1 MNPIRLFSTL
11 LLMVLT
17 TTAPIGTGWAQS
29 AAYPSPAETAAPAAT
44 TVPAAAPAS
53 PAQPAA
59 QPQGQAVKDLLQV
72 LDLVLRNEP
81 GLAAAQSARQAAAAG
96 VDVAFGARLP
106 QLSAAGSIAS
116 QQTRNVGSA
125 DMATTPREGALALR
139 QALFRGGGLLAA
151 EDAAKANADA
161 AAAAEEETERQLLL
175 TTASTFYELIRA
187 KQVVKLNSTTQ
198 TVIAEQ
204 LRQTDLA
211 FSVGQLT
218 STDVAQA
225 KARLASIEAEL
236 SAANSRLSA
245 AESTY
250 QALTGEPAAEMLDRP
265 LQELL
270 LPLPD
275 LLAIAAKEHPRIQQN
290 QAKLLAARHALQQAE
305 AERYPSL
312 DATASAGYQNDVSS
326 KDREA
331 TVYRGGLSLTMPLYT
346 GGSTTG
352 RIAVAR
358 ANQDQA
364 ERLLRQ
370 SERQVAQEVSRVWHE
385 LASNR
390 VQQNA
395 FTAAVTAADRALKGV
410 REEAQ
415 YGQRTTLDV
424 LNAERELLNAQV
436 GLVQAE
442 TGVRLSNLG
451 LRAAIGRLS
460 RRQLGDLL
468 AEGMGNAS
476 APKL

>member
-17 TTAPIGTGWAQS
+17 TAAPIGTGWAQS

-331 TVYRGGLSLTMPLYT
+331 TVYKGGLSLTMPLYT

>member
-1 MNPIRLFSTL
+1 
-11 LLMVLT
+11 
-17 TTAPIGTGWAQS
+17 
-29 AAYPSPAETAAPAAT
+29 
-44 TVPAAAPAS
+44 
-53 PAQPAA
+53 
-59 QPQGQAVKDLLQV
+59 
-72 LDLVLRNEP
+72 
-81 GLAAAQSARQAAAAG
+81 
-96 VDVAFGARLP
+96 
-106 QLSAAGSIAS
+106 
-116 QQTRNVGSA
+116 
-125 DMATTPREGALALR
+125 
-139 QALFRGGGLLAA
+139 
-151 EDAAKANADA
+151 
-161 AAAAEEETERQLLL
+161 
-175 TTASTFYELIRA
+175 
-187 KQVVKLNSTTQ
+187 
-198 TVIAEQ
+198 
-204 LRQTDLA
+204 
-211 FSVGQLT
+211 
-218 STDVAQA
+218 VAQA

-415 YGQRTTLDV
+415 YGQRTILDV

-442 TGVRLSNLG
+442 TGVRLSNLT

>member
-29 AAYPSPAETAAPAAT
+29 AAEPSPAGTAAPAVT
-44 TVPAAAPAS
+44 PAS
-53 PAQPAA
+53 PAQP
-59 QPQGQAVKDLLQV
+59 PGQAVKDLLQV
-72 LDLVLRNEP
+72 FDLVLRNEP

-116 QQTRNVGSA
+116 QKTRNVGSA
-125 DMATTPREGALALR
+125 DISTTPREGALALR
-139 QALFRGGGLLAA
+139 QALFHGGGLLAA

-161 AAAAEEETERQLLL
+161 AAAAEEEAERQLLL
-175 TTASTFYELIRA
+175 TSATNFYELIRA
-187 KQVVKLNSTTQ
+187 KQVVKLNNTTQ
-198 TVIAEQ
+198 TIIAEQ

-225 KARLASIEAEL
+225 KARLASIQADL

-265 LQELL
+265 LQELS

-275 LLAIAAKEHPRIQQN
+275 LLAIAAKEHPRIRQN

-331 TVYRGGLSLTMPLYT
+331 TVYRGGLLLSMPLYT

-370 SERQVAQEVSRVWHE
+370 SERQVTQEVSRVWNE

-390 VQQNA
+390 VQQEA

-468 AEGMGNAS
+468 AAAGDAIQPAATVA
-476 APKL
+476 APAPAP